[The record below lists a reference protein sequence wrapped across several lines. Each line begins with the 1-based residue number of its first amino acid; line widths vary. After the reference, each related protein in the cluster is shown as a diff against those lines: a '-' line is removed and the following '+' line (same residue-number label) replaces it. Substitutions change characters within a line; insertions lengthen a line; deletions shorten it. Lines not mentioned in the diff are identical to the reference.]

1 MFKQNKNPFTN
12 DKSPLRQ
19 SNGEE
24 MLQSNKKEEYENKGW
39 AFDENIDPADL
50 ELSAEGQDQA
60 KFLEEYIKS
69 PKYLER
75 LRKTNP
81 NATREELIQERNTRL
96 SNLTN
101 PDLVKFMSDK
111 DFDRIYNKGPAG
123 VYATDELIE
132 YDKKIQG
139 ISFPENIHG
148 DSVILR
154 PEYAENYYKSAPWRY
169 KTIVAH
175 ELSHAVD
182 EGGDRLSENAK
193 KFIKDHTKQPE
204 MEYENYYVE
213 PTESAARVQAA
224 RYLLK
229 EGGIYDAGTEDFTK
243 KHLDKARTKPN
254 IKYDRA
260 FQDIL
265 KYSKSDEDLIKIMN
279 TIADVSTDEN
289 DYSNYV

>member
-24 MLQSNKKEEYENKGW
+24 MLQRNKKEEYEQKGW

-50 ELSAEGQDQA
+50 ELSREGQNQ
-60 KFLEEYIKS
+60 KEFLEEYIKS

-81 NATREELIQERNTRL
+81 NATSEELIQERNTRL

-101 PDLVKFMSDK
+101 PDLVKFISDK
-111 DFDRIYNKGPAG
+111 DFDRIYSRGTAG
-123 VYATDELIE
+123 IYTDEEMIE
-132 YDKKIQG
+132 ADKEKG
-139 ISFPENIHG
+139 IVYPENTQG

-154 PEYAENYYKSAPWRY
+154 PEYSENYYKNPHWRY
-169 KTIVAH
+169 STIPAH

-182 EGGDRLSENAK
+182 EGGSRLSKSAIE
-193 KFIKDHTKQPE
+193 FIEDHTKQPE
-204 MEYENYYVE
+204 FDHQNYYVE
-213 PTESAARVQAA
+213 PSEFAARIQAT

-229 EGGIYDAGTEDFTK
+229 EEGIYDAGTEDFTK
-243 KHLDKARTKPN
+243 EHLDKARTNTN
-254 IKYDRA
+254 IKYDRH

-265 KYSKSDEDLIKIMN
+265 EYSKSDKDLIKIMN
-279 TIADVSTDEN
+279 TIADVSTSEN